1 MNNTRVLAFAVTL
14 AVLTPET
21 LAFAQQPSAHSKAAQ
36 AEAGGRFRKGAELF
50 DEGDYQAA
58 LIEFRRAYEIAPNF
72 AVLYNIGQVYY
83 LLQDYANALNTLER
97 YLSEGDKSIQLAR
110 RRDVQKEIQKLQSR
124 VASLDITV
132 NVPDADVTI
141 DDVTVGK
148 SPLAKPVVVNPGRHR
163 IAISKAGF
171 NSTSKSIEVASADA
185 PKLTFE
191 LTEQA
196 KPTTPALP
204 TADPSLQGNGQGA
217 KAGGEV
223 TVPPPPPGGGEV
235 VPPSPPPPVKRS
247 IPWVGWV
254 ITGGLAAGAGVC
266 GTVAL
271 LNSNDLKH
279 RLVTPQTSREPIE
292 NAARGAKTFALVTDI
307 LTGAA
312 VVAGGISLV
321 FTLKGGAKPAAP
333 AAAMNRAQRLPPELR
348 VGVGPRGVS
357 VLGAF

>member
-1 MNNTRVLAFAVTL
+1 MNNPRVLAFAVTL

-21 LAFAQQPSAHSKAAQ
+21 LAFAEQPSPPSKAAQ
-36 AEAGGRFRKGAELF
+36 AEAGSRFRKGAELF

-97 YLSEGDKSIQLAR
+97 YLSEGDRSIQIAR

-124 VASLDITV
+124 VANLDITV
-132 NVPDADVTI
+132 NVPDADVAI

-171 NSTSKSIEVASADA
+171 NSTSKSVEVASADA

-191 LTEQA
+191 LTEQTKA
-196 KPTTPALP
+196 TPPPLP
-204 TADPSLQGNGQGA
+204 TADPSLQGNGQGT
-217 KAGGEV
+217 KPDGEV
-223 TVPPPPPGGGEV
+223 HVPPPPSGGGV
-235 VPPSPPPPVKRS
+235 VPPPPSPPTKRS
-247 IPWVGWV
+247 VPWVGWV
-254 ITGGLAAGAGVC
+254 ITGGLAAGAGAC
-266 GTVAL
+266 GVVAL

-279 RLVTPQTSREPIE
+279 RLVTPQTSREPID

-321 FTLKGGAKPAAP
+321 FTLKGDAKPAAP

-348 VGVGPRGVS
+348 VGVGPGGVR
-357 VLGAF
+357 VLGEF